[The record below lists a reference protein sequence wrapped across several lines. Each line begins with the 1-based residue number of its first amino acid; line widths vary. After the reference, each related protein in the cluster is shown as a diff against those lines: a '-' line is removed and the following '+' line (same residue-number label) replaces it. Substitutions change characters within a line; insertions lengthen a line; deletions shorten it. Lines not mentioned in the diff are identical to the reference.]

1 MRAGNK
7 TMKQIKSSDAKARFS
22 ELLDEVEHGETI
34 SITRHGKIIAHIL
47 PDEIYRQTSQEDRD
61 AKGRRAMLKL
71 MELRKSAGRATV
83 DEILAWRDE
92 GRRF

>member
-1 MRAGNK
+1 
-7 TMKQIKSSDAKARFS
+7 MKQVKSSDAKARFS

-34 SITRHGKIIAHIL
+34 SITRHGRIIAHIL
-47 PDEIYRQTSQEDRD
+47 PDEIYRQTSQDDRA